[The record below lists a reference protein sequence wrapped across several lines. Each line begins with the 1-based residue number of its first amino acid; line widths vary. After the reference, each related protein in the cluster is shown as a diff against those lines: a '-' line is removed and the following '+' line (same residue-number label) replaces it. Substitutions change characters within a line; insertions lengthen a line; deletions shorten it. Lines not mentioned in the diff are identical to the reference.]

1 MRIRTNGS
9 NVPRQ
14 ITRSLKLSRD
24 DIYHSISDRSQ
35 PCFIGSEVAW
45 HVLKAGYRARL
56 VVRRAEQTQKLQ
68 RVFALYAAQ
77 LEFAVVPDLT
87 VLGAYDEV
95 LQGVE
100 YVLHL
105 ASPLPGSGDKNL
117 LVPAVRGTVSILHSA
132 KKVESVKKVVV
143 TASVVSLIPFKA
155 DRKELVVKET
165 TDVGDVT
172 EEEAAASNPFEQ
184 YHASKLASYKA
195 TIDFVNEQHPQFDV
209 ATLHPVFVYGPNRVQ
224 ESASELG
231 GTNGMLYQAL
241 LTGKLFAGQYR
252 GVHVDDVATAHVKVL
267 NDSIKGLQPYLLA
280 GPARPW
286 EEVEEFVHQRY
297 PDLPVNL
304 EKADGTGSVVDTSKA
319 EEELGLTFKG
329 MEEQVGDVI
338 DQQLSFKK

>member
-1 MRIRTNGS
+1 MAL
-9 NVPRQ
+9 VL
-14 ITRSLKLSRD
+14 ITGATG
-24 DIYHSISDRSQ
+24 
-35 PCFIGSEVAW
+35 FIGSEVAW
-45 HVLKAGYRARL
+45 HVLEAGYRARL
-56 VVRRAEQTQKLQ
+56 VVRRAEQTEKLQ
-68 RVFALYAAQ
+68 RVFAPYAAQ

-87 VLGAYDEV
+87 VSGAYDEA
-95 LQGVE
+95 LQGGVE

-132 KKVESVKKVVV
+132 KKVESVRKVVV
-143 TASVVSLIPFKA
+143 TASVASLIPFKA
-155 DRKELVVKET
+155 DRQGLVIKET

-195 TIDFVNEQHPQFDV
+195 TIDFVNEQHPHFDV
-209 ATLHPVFVYGPNRVQ
+209 ATLHPVFVYGRNRVQ
-224 ESASELG
+224 EAASELG

-252 GVHVDDVATAHVKVL
+252 GVHVDDVAAAHVKVL
-267 NDSIKGLQPYLLA
+267 DESIKGLQPYLLA
-280 GPARPW
+280 GPARSW
-286 EEVEEFVHQRY
+286 EEVEEFIHQRY
-297 PDLPVNL
+297 PSLPVNL
-304 EKADGTGSVVDTSKA
+304 EKADGTGSMVDTSKA
-319 EEELGLTFKG
+319 EKELGLTFKG